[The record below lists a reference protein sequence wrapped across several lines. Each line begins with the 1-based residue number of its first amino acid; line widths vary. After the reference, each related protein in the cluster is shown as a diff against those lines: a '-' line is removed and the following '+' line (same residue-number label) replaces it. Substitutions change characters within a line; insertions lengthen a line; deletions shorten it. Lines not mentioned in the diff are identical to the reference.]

1 MNSVDSLGEKKKI
14 EQKLYGNH
22 DNLLGNYLLEIK
34 KIINELI
41 QEKRLIS
48 GRDQS
53 LVKKN
58 N

>member
-1 MNSVDSLGEKKKI
+1 MKREKI
-14 EQKLYGNH
+14 EQKLYGNY